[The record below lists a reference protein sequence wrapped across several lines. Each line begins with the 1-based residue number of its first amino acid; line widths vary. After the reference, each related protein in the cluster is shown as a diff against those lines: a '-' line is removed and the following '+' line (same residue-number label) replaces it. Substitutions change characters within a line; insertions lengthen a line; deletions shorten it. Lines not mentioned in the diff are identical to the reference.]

1 MLNQDGGYIDRHFLF
16 QPFTYLIF
24 FLTKKLAKTQ
34 DNDVSDL
41 STDWVSFPIILQTAP
56 HIYPLTHEQGHLN

>member
-24 FLTKKLAKTQ
+24 FLKKKKNSKNT
-34 DNDVSDL
+34 
-41 STDWVSFPIILQTAP
+41 
-56 HIYPLTHEQGHLN
+56 G